1 MFNHLDK
8 YQIIL
13 ASNSPRRK
21 QLLGDLGVP
30 FKTKSSLG
38 EETFPDD
45 LPPIQVAKFLAI
57 QKADWFANLTEQDLY
72 ITADTVVIIDQT
84 VLGKPQNSREAFE
97 MIRQLSGRTHQVVT
111 GVCLKS
117 KNKTIVFDSI
127 TDVTFK
133 NLSNET
139 IQYYIDTYRPFDKAG
154 SYGIQEWIGMI
165 GISEIKGSYFNVMGL
180 PTDQLFDALKNF

>member
-57 QKADWFANLTEQDLY
+57 QKADWFADLTEHDLY
-72 ITADTVVIIDQT
+72 ITADTVVIVDQT

-97 MIRQLSGRTHQVVT
+97 MIQQLSGRTHQVVT

-117 KNKTIVFDSI
+117 KSKTIVFDST

-133 NLSNET
+133 NLSDET